1 LSTIFPSLQFS
12 IGQGCV
18 NSCPEGT
25 YSTGTICNRLCGD
38 GLVFYNGYCY
48 TACSPPFVSNGY
60 GCIATCPPGQSTVNG
75 VCTEQ
80 GSRSCATGFYFNAVQ
95 RTCQA
100 CQTPCASCI
109 GLANICTSCIVGIP
123 VNGQCQVGVGN
134 GGNNS
139 TGYASAV
146 IANVVAS
153 YISVSQMEIQVKI
166 NAYPTGLSVAQ
177 QSQFFAV
184 VVVPSTQGINV
195 QVYQWV
201 DISTSTVHVLL
212 QFPSVS
218 SPNTIILI
226 SLNVAAIG
234 QAYANIGYTDFSQS
248 NVQTTVRNAQ
258 SIGTV
263 ASIPS
268 GLSPTFARNSSG
280 ISVS

>member
-1 LSTIFPSLQFS
+1 LSTICPSPQFS
-12 IGQGCV
+12 LGQGCV
-18 NSCPEGT
+18 NSCPAGT
-25 YSTGTICNRLCGD
+25 YSTGTTCNRLCAD
-38 GLVFYNGYCY
+38 GLVYYTGYCY

-60 GCIATCPPGQSTVNG
+60 GCIATCPAGQSAVNG
-75 VCTEQ
+75 VCTGQ
-80 GSRSCATGFYFNAVQ
+80 GSGSCATGFYFNAVN

-123 VNGQCQVGVGN
+123 VNGQCQVGVAS
-134 GGNNS
+134 GGTNNTGS
-139 TGYASAV
+139 TNPVVAT
-146 IANVVAS
+146 VVAS
-153 YISVSQMEIQVKI
+153 YLSGTQMEVQVQI

-184 VVVPSTQGINV
+184 VVVPSTPGVNV

-201 DISTSTVHVLL
+201 DITTSIVHVLL
-212 QFPSVS
+212 QFPSVP

-248 NVQTTVRNAQ
+248 NIQTTVGNATT
-258 SIGTV
+258 IGTV
-263 ASIPS
+263 ASAPS
-268 GLSPTFARNSSG
+268 GISPTFARNAG
-280 ISVS
+280 GEAA